1 MPPLAH
7 HQKTGRSGDV
17 CPQVPVLLRLLLVAA
32 SISLMLVLYTWSL
45 HSAEHGA
52 LVDKLA
58 RLQSALEDHA
68 REEQH
73 SQQEGEKHVHGHI
86 LGLQGAIARLEENA
100 ARHQLRGDAQPRPP
114 PPPPPPPVESLQLS
128 AGEPLDLPPMMHTRG
143 EAPSTLLLVVASNR
157 PQYLQR
163 CLASVVQHHPRKDVP
178 VLVSEDGNEAAVRLV
193 VDEARTAFLAQLPA
207 EIKENEK
214 AHLEMLH
221 VHFAP
226 PAGSY
231 YENGYFR
238 LAAHYKWALTQAFA
252 ADVAIQRV
260 IVLEEDLQVAPDFFA
275 LFVALA
281 PLLDDPR
288 ERLLCVSAF
297 NDNGQ
302 AGHVRDAKQLY
313 RSDFF
318 PGLGWMLTRAL
329 WAELEPKWPRAYW
342 DDWLR
347 EPRNRLGRQV
357 IRPEVSRTF
366 HFGRVGVSNSQFG
379 DFLGGIALQ
388 SGSVQFSQ
396 LDLGY
401 LSKATWDVNY
411 MAAVQRAAL
420 VSPTE
425 LPAIVQHARPGDTE
439 GPNRYPD
446 GVRVHYGSFDEFV
459 RLASTAQLM
468 DNIKAN
474 VPRTAYRGVVS
485 AWLGGCIKLHIA
497 PTPAFAL
504 HLDSL

>member
-7 HQKTGRSGDV
+7 HKAGAKARV
-17 CPQVPVLLRLLLVAA
+17 CPQVPILLRLLIVAA
-32 SISLMLVLYTWSL
+32 TLSLMLVLYTWSL
-45 HSAEHGA
+45 HSAEHDA
-52 LVDKLA
+52 LVSKLA
-58 RLQSALEDHA
+58 RLQSTLEDHA

-73 SQQEGEKHVHGHI
+73 SKHEGEKHVHGHI
-86 LGLQGAIARLEENA
+86 LGLQGAITRLEEHA
-100 ARHQLRGDAQPRPP
+100 SRQQLRGDAQPRT
-114 PPPPPPPVESLQLS
+114 PPPPPVESFHLS
-128 AGEPLDLPPMMHTRG
+128 AGEPLDLPPMLHTRG
-143 EAPSTLLLVVASNR
+143 EEPSTLLLVIASNR

-178 VLVSEDGNEAAVRLV
+178 VLVSEDGDEASVRLV
-193 VDEARTAFLAQLPA
+193 VDAARAAFLALLPA

-226 PAGSY
+226 PPGSSF
-231 YENGYFR
+231 ENGYFR
-238 LAAHYKWALTQAFA
+238 LSAHYKWALTQAFA
-252 ADVAIQRV
+252 NAAIQRV

-275 LFVALA
+275 LFAGLA
-281 PLLDDPR
+281 PLLEDPR
-288 ERLLCVSAF
+288 ENLLCVSAF

-302 AGHVRDAKQLY
+302 SSHVRDDRQLY

-329 WAELEPKWPRAYW
+329 WTELEPKWPRAYW

-347 EPRNRLGRQV
+347 EPRNRLGRHV

-388 SGSVQFSQ
+388 SGSVPFLQ

-401 LSKATWDVNY
+401 LSRTAWDASY
-411 MAAVQRAAL
+411 MAAVQRATL
-420 VSPTE
+420 LSPAE
-425 LPAIVQHARPGDTE
+425 LPAVVQHARPGDAE
-439 GPNRYPD
+439 GPARYPD

-459 RLASTAQLM
+459 RLASAAQLM

-485 AWLGGCIKLHIA
+485 AWLGACIKLHIA

-504 HLDSL
+504 HLASL